1 MTSTMVDAVLT
12 SLAQSGLGKLTVGAA
27 MATQEVYNAARLHDC
42 QKLQALLKQGQAD
55 INFIHGQSS
64 ADGGKSSDFETALM
78 VAVDEGCLACTQSLV
93 QHKATVN
100 WQSVYDGYTA
110 FLVACYHGNM
120 NIGKYLL
127 EQGASIGAALTPP
140 PCSLPHVTCTSR
152 RSPSAANATRPPSST
167 HHQ

>member
-120 NIGKYLL
+120 NIGKYLVTRCP
-127 EQGASIGAALTPP
+127 TPMISDKCAQYKNIMRQQP
-140 PCSLPHVTCTSR
+140 VQNMWHSVVDSLAPV
-152 RSPSAANATRPPSST
+152 
-167 HHQ
+167 